1 MAKTSLR
8 TASIY
13 CLGLWAAIWFF
24 FLLIRLSSF
33 DIRIIPGIGP
43 VMLLALVVA
52 LVAPIV
58 AMGLSGVA
66 LFRQPR
72 VPLDWLVLGCA
83 IAAFLGQGVL
93 FTVTRWL

>member
-1 MAKTSLR
+1 MAKTTLR

-13 CLGLWAAIWFF
+13 CLALWVAVWLL

-52 LVAPIV
+52 LVAPMV
-58 AMGLSGVA
+58 AMGIAGAA

-72 VPLDWLVLGCA
+72 VPLNWLIFGCA
-83 IAAFLGQGVL
+83 VAAFVGQGAL
-93 FTVTRWL
+93 FAITKWL

>member
-1 MAKTSLR
+1 MAKTTLR

-13 CLGLWAAIWFF
+13 CLALWVAVWLL

-52 LVAPIV
+52 LVAPMV
-58 AMGLSGVA
+58 AIGIAGAV

-72 VPLDWLVLGCA
+72 VPLNWLIFGCA
-83 IAAFLGQGVL
+83 VAAFVGQGAL
-93 FTVTRWL
+93 FAITKWL

>member
-1 MAKTSLR
+1 MAKWSLR
-8 TASIY
+8 SASIY
-13 CLGLWAAIWFF
+13 CLAIWLAIWFL
-24 FLLIRLSSF
+24 FLLIRLLSF

-58 AMGLSGVA
+58 AMGVAGAA

-72 VPLDWLVLGCA
+72 VPLNWLLLGCT
-83 IAAFLGQGVL
+83 IAAFVGQCVL
-93 FTVTRWL
+93 FRITKWL

>member
-1 MAKTSLR
+1 MAKWSLR

-13 CLGLWAAIWFF
+13 CLAIWLGIWSL

-58 AMGLSGVA
+58 AMGVAGAA

-72 VPLDWLVLGCA
+72 VPLNWLIFGCT
-83 IAAFLGQGVL
+83 IAAFVGQGVL
-93 FTVTRWL
+93 FTITKWL

>member
-13 CLGLWAAIWFF
+13 CLVIWAAVWLLFM
-24 FLLIRLSSF
+24 LIRFSPF

-43 VMLLALVVA
+43 VMLCALVVA
-52 LVAPIV
+52 VVAPIV
-58 AMGLSGVA
+58 AMAIAIAA
-66 LFRQPR
+66 LVRQPR
-72 VPLDWLVLGCA
+72 VSLNWLVLGCA
-83 IAAFLGQGVL
+83 IAALFGVGII